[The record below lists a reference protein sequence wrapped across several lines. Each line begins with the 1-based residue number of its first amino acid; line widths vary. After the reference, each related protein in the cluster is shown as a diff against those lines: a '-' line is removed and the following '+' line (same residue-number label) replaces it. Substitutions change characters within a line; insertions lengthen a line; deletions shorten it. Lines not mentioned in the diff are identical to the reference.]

1 MIQLTLVLS
10 QIDDQYIYVET
21 TFFIS
26 IQPPNIANIFLFN
39 THNLVAGST
48 QLNLVSS

>member
-21 TFFIS
+21 TIVIS

-39 THNLVAGST
+39 TNNLVAGST